1 LEASLRA
8 ILFTDLE
15 GSTAL
20 TAKLGDDRARE
31 LIRDQYQAVCEVSI
45 SRHHGNVFKRLGDG
59 ILADFGSA
67 REAVECAVEIH
78 RSLRVGGSGLKAR
91 IGVTVGEP
99 VKEAGDFFGTAV
111 NAAQR
116 VAAVGQAGETVL
128 GTMVPELV
136 GPMPGIKF
144 VPLAPVRLKG
154 LPSQQRLYVAL
165 DAEVR
170 MPRMAFSK
178 LRSWPRIRWIAL
190 VGTLLLAVV
199 LIVAISIFSSPPS
212 PTLSNPTGLAVDSSG
227 RVYVVSGNQILTIY
241 AGVTRVYAGTGSKG
255 FSGDGGPPV
264 RAQLSGPDAI
274 AVTSGGDILIA
285 DTGNDRVR
293 AVRDGRIVTVVG
305 DGQAGYGGDGGQA
318 TSAHITAPEGVA
330 EDSNGNIFVA
340 DNGNN
345 VVRKVDSSGIITTVA
360 GSATAKTFAD
370 GAVAT
375 AVALGSPIGLVA
387 DAAGDLWFTADQSVY
402 HLEGDGRIHR
412 IAGGDSPGYSGDG
425 GPAKAALL
433 RDPEGLAIHGSDIFV
448 ADTDNQRVRRID
460 GTGVIT
466 TVAGSGIKGY
476 TGDNGESTSAQLT
489 SPGDVGVDQS
499 GRLFIADTGNNHVR
513 VVTLGGLIMT
523 VA

>member
-1 LEASLRA
+1 
-8 ILFTDLE
+8 
-15 GSTAL
+15 
-20 TAKLGDDRARE
+20 
-31 LIRDQYQAVCEVSI
+31 
-45 SRHHGNVFKRLGDG
+45 
-59 ILADFGSA
+59 
-67 REAVECAVEIH
+67 
-78 RSLRVGGSGLKAR
+78 
-91 IGVTVGEP
+91 
-99 VKEAGDFFGTAV
+99 
-111 NAAQR
+111 
-116 VAAVGQAGETVL
+116 
-128 GTMVPELV
+128 M
-136 GPMPGIKF
+136 
-144 VPLAPVRLKG
+144 
-154 LPSQQRLYVAL
+154 
-165 DAEVR
+165 
-170 MPRMAFSK
+170 
-178 LRSWPRIRWIAL
+178 
-190 VGTLLLAVV
+190 
-199 LIVAISIFSSPPS
+199 
-212 PTLSNPTGLAVDSSG
+212 
-227 RVYVVSGNQILTIY
+227 SGNQILTIY